1 LLFIQVHC
9 LQVTSDLSERKST
22 NVV

>member
-1 LLFIQVHC
+1 LLLIQVHRP
-9 LQVTSDLSERKST
+9 QVTSDLSERKST

>member
-1 LLFIQVHC
+1 LLLIQVHC